1 MYGFYRVAAATPQ
14 VDVADVEFHKKEILR
29 LYQQSCVKGTAAVAF
44 PELQHCIQSTLF
56 QTTV

>member
-29 LYQQSCVKGTAAVAF
+29 LYQQSYVTGTAAVAF
-44 PELQHCIQSTLF
+44 LSSRFAESRP
-56 QTTV
+56 